1 MMAGIIIMRENREYT
16 FQPWYLW
23 CQDSLCLNGCH
34 VSEIDLEKQTLIKVN
49 VKFKIKVWLII
60 KGLEL
65 Q

>member
-34 VSEIDLEKQTLIKVN
+34 VSEIDLEKQTLI
-49 VKFKIKVWLII
+49 
-60 KGLEL
+60 
-65 Q
+65 